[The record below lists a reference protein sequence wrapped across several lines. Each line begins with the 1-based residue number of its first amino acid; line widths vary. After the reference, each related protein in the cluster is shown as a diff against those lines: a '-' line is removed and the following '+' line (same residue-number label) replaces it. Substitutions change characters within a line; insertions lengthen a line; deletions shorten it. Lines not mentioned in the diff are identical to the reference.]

1 MHERDKDILI
11 RRWLDIT
18 RTQVNSRKVLRK
30 VQPLFWNRCVYLD
43 SGKSFNDDGMTAVMQ
58 SSTEEVPALQITIEE
73 EILAKMIRD
82 QDRLEKLMRLP
93 EVREAMMYYT
103 LNGYLED

>member
-11 RRWLDIT
+11 RRWLDDT

-30 VQPLFWNRCVYLD
+30 VQPLYWNRYVHMESSTESD
-43 SGKSFNDDGMTAVMQ
+43 MTAVMQ
-58 SSTEEVPALQITIEE
+58 ISTDEVSALQITIEE
-73 EILAKMIRD
+73 EILAKMIQD
-82 QDRLEKLMRLP
+82 QKRLEKLMRIP

-103 LNGYLED
+103 LNGYLKD

>member
-11 RRWLDIT
+11 RRWLDVT

-30 VQPLFWNRCVYLD
+30 VQPLFWNRYIHMESITEAD
-43 SGKSFNDDGMTAVMQ
+43 MTAVMQ
-58 SSTEEVPALQITIEE
+58 INAEEVPALQITIEE